1 MEWDLIIY
9 QTEIGS
15 LELKSDVTNET
26 IWATRM
32 QMAEIFDVNPQAITK
47 HIKNIYMV
55 NELTK
60 ESTSSKMELVQFE
73 QKRQVKRSVDYYN
86 LEMIIS
92 VGYRINSIR
101 ATKFRQWA
109 TRILKQH
116 IVNGYTINQRI
127 VEHNKSHFL
136 QTLEDLKV
144 I

>member
-1 MEWDLIIY
+1 MEWNLIIY

-15 LELKSDVTNET
+15 LELKSDVINET

-32 QMAEIFDVNPQAITK
+32 QMSEIFDVNPQAITK
-47 HIKNIYMV
+47 HIKNIYEV
-55 NELTK
+55 NELAK
-60 ESTSSKMELVQFE
+60 ESTSSKMELVQVE
-73 QKRQVKRSVDYYN
+73 NKRQVKRSVDYYN

-109 TRILKQH
+109 TKILKQH
-116 IVNGYTINQRI
+116 ITAGYTINTKI
-127 VEHNKSHFL
+127 LEENKTQFL
-136 QTLEDLKV
+136 QTLEDLK